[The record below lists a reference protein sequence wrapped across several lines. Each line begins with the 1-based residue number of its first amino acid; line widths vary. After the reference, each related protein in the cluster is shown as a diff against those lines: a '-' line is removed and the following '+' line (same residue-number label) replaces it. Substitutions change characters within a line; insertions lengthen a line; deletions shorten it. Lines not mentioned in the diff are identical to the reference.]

1 MSEGLPEGVTLGEDE
16 LKDLDVPGAA
26 VMAAKPKSRTKA
38 AAPAKAV
45 AEPAAVV
52 VAEPPIRPSQMR
64 ARAIEATGN
73 KDVDV
78 HRWAK
83 DEGLPVP
90 LRLYRVSAAAAKYA
104 AAYPA
109 IEVEAADESAA
120 VNQFHTKNRVKL
132 EHAHAVACT
141 VVCIEE

>member
-26 VMAAKPKSRTKA
+26 VMSAAAKQKKGKTKAAKP
-38 AAPAKAV
+38 V

-64 ARAIEATGN
+64 ARAIEATGDL
-73 KDVDV
+73 KVDV

-90 LRLYRVSAAAAKYA
+90 LRLYRVSAASPKYA

-109 IEVEAADESAA
+109 QEVEAVDESAA
-120 VNQFHTKNRVKL
+120 VNQFRVLNKVKL
-132 EHAHAVACT
+132 EHAHAVSCA